1 MSLST
6 RYGADVNSMSD
17 TGSTPV
23 RSACFMTH
31 LDIVKLLVSI
41 STTTTYFSKN
51 KNESLRLSNLNIQVT
66 NNADIQ
72 RPNYNG
78 GTCLINSV
86 QSVELCEFLL
96 KHGANVNA
104 QDIQCKTALHYAI
117 QVETLHL
124 YMAILTFSSIPGA
137 QV

>member
-1 MSLST
+1 MPLT
-6 RYGADVNSMSD
+6 CYV
-17 TGSTPV
+17 
-23 RSACFMTH
+23 H
-31 LDIVKLLVSI
+31 LIV
-41 STTTTYFSKN
+41 FG
-51 KNESLRLSNLNIQVT
+51 IQVT

-117 QVETLHL
+117 QVCL
-124 YMAILTFSSIPGA
+124 FF
-137 QV
+137 

>member
-1 MSLST
+1 M
-6 RYGADVNSMSD
+6 
-17 TGSTPV
+17 
-23 RSACFMTH
+23 
-31 LDIVKLLVSI
+31 
-41 STTTTYFSKN
+41 
-51 KNESLRLSNLNIQVT
+51 T

-117 QVETLHL
+117 QVERLHL
-124 YMAILTFSSIPGA
+124 TRGYSNIFISSRSTGLRLPSCFSLMVPTLG
-137 QV
+137 

>member
-1 MSLST
+1 M
-6 RYGADVNSMSD
+6 
-17 TGSTPV
+17 
-23 RSACFMTH
+23 
-31 LDIVKLLVSI
+31 
-41 STTTTYFSKN
+41 
-51 KNESLRLSNLNIQVT
+51 T

-117 QVETLHL
+117 QVGFFGIIFGLIKFQEILIPYHLQEHRFETTKLL
-124 YMAILTFSSIPGA
+124 LSYGANPWLESRYRDDALQTACLKVETMNIFILPYIILAYYLIPMC
-137 QV
+137 

>member
-1 MSLST
+1 MPLT
-6 RYGADVNSMSD
+6 CYV
-17 TGSTPV
+17 
-23 RSACFMTH
+23 H
-31 LDIVKLLVSI
+31 LIA
-41 STTTTYFSKN
+41 FG
-51 KNESLRLSNLNIQVT
+51 IQVT

-117 QVETLHL
+117 QVCLSDAH
-124 YMAILTFSSIPGA
+124 AIDIYGII
-137 QV
+137 

>member
-1 MSLST
+1 M
-6 RYGADVNSMSD
+6 
-17 TGSTPV
+17 
-23 RSACFMTH
+23 
-31 LDIVKLLVSI
+31 
-41 STTTTYFSKN
+41 
-51 KNESLRLSNLNIQVT
+51 T

-117 QVETLHL
+117 QVGRFNFIIKL
-124 YMAILTFSSIPGA
+124 F
-137 QV
+137 

>member
-1 MSLST
+1 M
-6 RYGADVNSMSD
+6 
-17 TGSTPV
+17 
-23 RSACFMTH
+23 
-31 LDIVKLLVSI
+31 
-41 STTTTYFSKN
+41 
-51 KNESLRLSNLNIQVT
+51 T

-117 QVETLHL
+117 QVER
-124 YMAILTFSSIPGA
+124 
-137 QV
+137 

>member
-1 MSLST
+1 M
-6 RYGADVNSMSD
+6 
-17 TGSTPV
+17 
-23 RSACFMTH
+23 
-31 LDIVKLLVSI
+31 
-41 STTTTYFSKN
+41 
-51 KNESLRLSNLNIQVT
+51 T

-104 QDIQCKTALHYAI
+104 QDIQCKTALDYAI
-117 QVETLHL
+117 QVERLHL
-124 YMAILTFSSIPGA
+124 IIG
-137 QV
+137 

>member
-1 MSLST
+1 M
-6 RYGADVNSMSD
+6 
-17 TGSTPV
+17 
-23 RSACFMTH
+23 
-31 LDIVKLLVSI
+31 
-41 STTTTYFSKN
+41 N
-51 KNESLRLSNLNIQVT
+51 KNVSNLNIQVT

-124 YMAILTFSSIPGA
+124 YMAVLTISSLPGA